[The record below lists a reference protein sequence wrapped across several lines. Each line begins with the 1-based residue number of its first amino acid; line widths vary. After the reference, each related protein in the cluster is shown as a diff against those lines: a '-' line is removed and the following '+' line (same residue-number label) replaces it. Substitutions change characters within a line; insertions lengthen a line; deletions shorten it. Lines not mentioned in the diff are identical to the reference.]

1 MVKDNNDQQQGGAA
15 NDRSVH
21 PVAQGSA
28 CSGAEQH
35 HPTWELAAE
44 KAALVLMPCPGTQ
57 QVSLLDSLKQLKQS
71 GVSVIVT
78 AITRQEMA
86 DKQVASLGQ
95 VAQGLGLGWI
105 HLPIEDNSVPDAL
118 FSEHWPTVSPQLRA
132 VLKRGDKVALHC
144 MGGSGRTGLLA
155 AHVLL
160 DCGWPLEQAMRHIRA
175 LRPGAFSQPAQRE
188 YIEQVAGR

>member
-1 MVKDNNDQQQGGAA
+1 MVKDNNHQQHDQSDDDQSPGIGYQQSDPPEGEA
-15 NDRSVH
+15 V
-21 PVAQGSA
+21 
-28 CSGAEQH
+28 
-35 HPTWELAAE
+35 HPTWELAVE
-44 KAALVLMPCPGTQ
+44 KAALVMMPCPGTQ
-57 QVSLLDSLKQLKQS
+57 QVTLLDTMKQLKRS

-78 AITRQEMA
+78 AITREEMA
-86 DKQVASLGQ
+86 RKQVESLGQ

-105 HLPIEDNSVPDAL
+105 HLPIEDDSVPDAL
-118 FSEHWPTVSPQLRA
+118 FCEHWPTVSPQLRA
-132 VLKRGDKVALHC
+132 ALKRGQKVALHC